1 MKKYPFL
8 LFFLLISTLGM
19 ARVTIIN
26 GLTHIHSLK
35 PGSTTK
41 GQLILRNDSKKEAR
55 VVVYKQDLSSICDKQ
70 IEYLEEGSQPRS
82 LSKMLRTVVDEK
94 VLVPQE
100 EFVLPYLIDTP
111 PNQLEN
117 GSYWSVLMVEVV
129 DPVREEQA
137 NGLIVNSLVRYAVQI
152 IGHVGTY
159 QSPILEI
166 LKIDAKDL
174 DKSVKTLQVQV
185 KNTQLYMA
193 TSKAILELYDTT
205 GKKIKTVK
213 SLDKKIYPNSCT
225 QFELQFTDIPKGKY
239 AGILL
244 VDNGRDMFGSNV
256 TIDVD

>member
-1 MKKYPFL
+1 MKKYRFL

-35 PGSTTK
+35 QGSITK

-55 VVVYKQDLSSICDKQ
+55 IVVYKQDLSAICDKQ
-70 IEYLEEGSQPRS
+70 IEYTEDGSQPKS

-94 VLVPQE
+94 VLIPQE

-111 PNQLEN
+111 NQLES

-129 DPVREEQA
+129 DPIREEQA
-137 NGLIVNSLVRYAVQI
+137 NGLIVNTLVRYAVQI
-152 IGHVGTY
+152 IGHIGTY
-159 QSPILEI
+159 QYPILEI

-174 DKSVKTLQVQV
+174 DKSIKTLEVQV
-185 KNTQLYMA
+185 KNTQLYMT

-213 SLDKKIYPNSCT
+213 SLDKKVYPNSCT

-239 AGILL
+239 ACILL

-256 TIDVD
+256 TIDID

>member
-70 IEYLEEGSQPRS
+70 IEYLEDGSQPRS

-239 AGILL
+239 ACILL

>member
-8 LFFLLISTLGM
+8 LFFLLISTLEM

-152 IGHVGTY
+152 IGHLGTY

-239 AGILL
+239 ACILL

>member
-1 MKKYPFL
+1 MKKYIFF
-8 LFFLLISTLGM
+8 LFFLLNSSLLV

-35 PGSTTK
+35 SGTTTK
-41 GQLILRNDSKKEAR
+41 GQLVLRNDSKKEAR
-55 VVVYKQDLSSICDKQ
+55 VIVYKQDLSAECDKQ
-70 IEYLEEGSQPRS
+70 IEYHETGSIPKS

-94 VLVPQE
+94 VLAPQE

-111 PNQLEN
+111 ASLEN

-129 DPVREEQA
+129 DPIRDEQA
-137 NGLIVNSLVRYAVQI
+137 NGLVVNALVRYAVQI

-166 LKIDAKDL
+166 LKIETKDL
-174 DKSVKTLQVQV
+174 DKSVKTLDVQV
-185 KNTQLYMA
+185 KNTQIYMA
-193 TSKAILELYDTT
+193 TCKAILELYDAN

-225 QFELQFTDIPKGKY
+225 HFELQFTDIPTGKY
-239 AGILL
+239 ECILL